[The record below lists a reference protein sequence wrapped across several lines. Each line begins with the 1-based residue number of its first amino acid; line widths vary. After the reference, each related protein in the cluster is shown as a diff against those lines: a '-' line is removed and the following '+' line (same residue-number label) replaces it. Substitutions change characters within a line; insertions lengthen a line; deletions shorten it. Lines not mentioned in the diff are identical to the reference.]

1 MILKEGKKGCQK
13 VEGEIVSV
21 QLLQTMEGV
30 GKSWHTIEDI
40 EFEIRLYNIVNNHLF
55 SSG

>member
-1 MILKEGKKGCQK
+1 MILKEGKKGFQK

-21 QLLQTMEGV
+21 QLLQMMEGM

-55 SSG
+55 SIG